1 MLRPQ
6 ILRSALAPSLCLT
19 CLGLAAV
26 TSPASASPPSASQ
39 LLSQSVTAADKA
51 GSMSFNDHTASGKLA
66 QTLTGAI
73 SAPTAAETL
82 TTTGMPGLQVMLVGS
97 TIYVQA
103 GASVLQGTLG
113 LPAAAS
119 TANAGKWISV
129 QPGDSAFS
137 QLSGQLTLASELNTY
152 IPATSL
158 RRGKLTTVA
167 GHRVIPITG
176 RPASTKSN
184 KGQSVSVALY
194 LSPKAPYLP
203 LGGSLVSAQKGTAGV
218 KEIAVF
224 SNWGKTVVLTA
235 PAGAVPF
242 SSLVG
247 PT

>member
-1 MLRPQ
+1 VIRPQ
-6 ILRSALAPSLCLT
+6 IVRSVLAPSLCLT
-19 CLGLAAV
+19 CLGLAAAA
-26 TSPASASPPSASQ
+26 SPAGAGPLSASQ
-39 LLSQSVTAADKA
+39 LLSQGVSAADKA
-51 GSMSFNDHTASGKLA
+51 GSMSFNDHTASGKLV

-73 SAPTAAETL
+73 SAPTAAESL
-82 TTTGMPGLQVMLVGS
+82 TTTGLPALQVMLVGT

-103 GASVLQGTLG
+103 GASVLESTMG

-129 QPGDSAFS
+129 QSGDSAFS
-137 QLSGQLTLASELNTY
+137 QLSGQLTLSAELNTY
-152 IPATSL
+152 IPATAL
-158 RRGKLTTVA
+158 RRGKTTTVA

-176 RPASTKSN
+176 RPASSASN
-184 KGQSVSVALY
+184 KGESVAVALY
-194 LSPKAPYLP
+194 LSTKAPYLP
-203 LGGSLVSAQKGTAGV
+203 VGGSLISAKKGTAGV

-235 PAGAVPF
+235 PTGAVPF